1 MTAVRRGVTE
11 MNFAKLSIYALVV
24 LSMATPTSVL
34 AWHWWDDDDEEEVKI
49 PLEEAE
55 LFFELNDT
63 DGDLGIHGF
72 ADGDAWKELEIEAP
86 NGREFMEID
95 VKSKLKRQGVTEL
108 FFESAEPCFP
118 PEEFGEEAE
127 CDDPLAP
134 AKFFKRFPQGTYE
147 IEVELLDGDELESEV
162 YLSHKIPAAPVV
174 DSVGTAADPTE
185 EGECWGLI
193 SGGAVDV
200 LVEWIPVT
208 LSHADLG
215 TPNSASLEDNKVI
228 NYEFVAEI
236 DGTYLES
243 STIVSP
249 GTTEWT
255 IPGEFIALALG
266 VEVEDDEGGEKL
278 VDEIKFEILVRVDNG
293 EGNPGNKSA
302 VESCFETDINEE
314 D

>member
-34 AWHWWDDDDEEEVKI
+34 AWHWWNDDDEEEVEI

-72 ADGDAWKELEIEAP
+72 ADGDAWKELEIEGP
-86 NGREFMEID
+86 NGREMMEID

-118 PEEFGEEAE
+118 PEEPDVEAE

-134 AKFFKRFPQGTYE
+134 AKFFQRFPQGTYE

-162 YLSHKIPAAPVV
+162 YLSHKMPAAPVV
-174 DSVGTAADPTE
+174 TLIGDDDDGIDEDVGEECWDSGKGAGDDVVVTWDSVTM
-185 EGECWGLI
+185 
-193 SGGAVDV
+193 
-200 LVEWIPVT
+200 
-208 LSHADLG
+208 SHADLG
-215 TPNSASLEDNKVI
+215 TPKSVPLGVNEVI
-228 NYEFVAEI
+228 NYEFV
-236 DGTYLES
+236 
-243 STIVSP
+243 
-249 GTTEWT
+249 
-255 IPGEFIALALG
+255 
-266 VEVEDDEGGEKL
+266 VEVDEESWNSKSIIPPMAGTNSKRIPADFFALTADVAEGEYK
-278 VDEIKFEILVRVDNG
+278 IEILVRVDNG
-293 EGNPGNKSA
+293 FDNPGNKSA
-302 VESCFETDINEE
+302 VETCFEYDNEP
-314 D
+314 